1 MTRMKTLCMA
11 LFTVFALTAAFSAT
25 SALAALPDVH
35 LLSGEAYPAT
45 GSGSVTGIV
54 KGEIVGKLETEL
66 GEKLTATGVSTS
78 VELLELSSLGPGE
91 LVFTGVQ
98 EPKSKTSCHTVG
110 SKGEA
115 EVVLPGEYHVVD
127 AIKETKTEKG
137 VLILFKELVVLCNSE
152 KLKIK
157 VRSPALI
164 HLNVAA
170 GDDVTT
176 YGISA
181 KCSGKGKQ
189 DLREYLNDEALSVKG
204 QLTAN
209 FGLGFETACDEVN
222 QEMTVTSTKMVN
234 FLF

>member
-1 MTRMKTLCMA
+1 MA
-11 LFTVFALTAAFSAT
+11 LFAVFALAAAFAAT
-25 SALAALPDVH
+25 SAMAALPDVH

-45 GSGSVTGIV
+45 GSGSVTG
-54 KGEIVGKLETEL
+54 KEAGEVVGKLETEL

-91 LVFTGVQ
+91 LVFTGVL
-98 EPKSKTSCHTVG
+98 EPKKSVPCHTVG
-110 SKGEA
+110 AKNEG
-115 EVVLPGEYHVVD
+115 EVVLPGEYHVVV
-127 AIKETKTEKG
+127 AAEKQQA
-137 VLILFKELVVLCNSE
+137 VLVLFKELTVECNSG
-152 KLKIK
+152 KLKVK

-164 HLNVAA
+164 HLNVTA
-170 GDDVTT
+170 GTDVTT

-181 KCSGKGKQ
+181 KCGTKKGKQ
-189 DLREYLNDEALSVKG
+189 DMTEYLNDEEKLVKG

-222 QEMTVTSTKMVN
+222 QEMTVTSSKMVD